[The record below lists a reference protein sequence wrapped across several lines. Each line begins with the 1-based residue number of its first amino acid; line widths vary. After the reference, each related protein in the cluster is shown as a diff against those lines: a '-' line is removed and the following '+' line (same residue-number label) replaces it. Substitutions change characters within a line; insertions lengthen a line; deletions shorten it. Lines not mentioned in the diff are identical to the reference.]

1 MTTILI
7 RPEAHDIDT
16 AARRKVPLAFPI
28 DWEHRELTGRDY
40 GIDMILEIFKEGG
53 ATGNF
58 LNLQIKGTTK
68 EINDNI
74 QEIKF
79 DIPVRTLYYAEMF
92 MAPVLLVVCPVKNT
106 NNSIYYLWLQEYIK
120 VVLDFEKPE
129 WRNNKNTVRV
139 SIPSENKM
147 PGREE
152 HLKFIAS
159 FPKMTYE
166 WTLFA
171 RLSVDLQEHL
181 NNFFMLNNIDEEEF
195 INPNTYEN
203 NKEKIRERLNKIIKI
218 ITEILTLETIFS
230 VNGYEAPG
238 YIVKNRLIDG
248 LKEAKRLKS
257 HVLSNEEIKPEIYFL
272 NGVYE
277 VLSMFYDYEHSNF
290 LWKLEGMHKF

>member
-1 MTTILI
+1 MSTILI

-16 AARRKVPLAFPI
+16 AARREVPLAFPI

-40 GIDMILEIFKEGG
+40 GVDMILEIFKEGG

-79 DIPVRTLYYAEMF
+79 DIPVRTFYYAEMF

-152 HLKFIAS
+152 HLEYIS
-159 FPKMTYE
+159 IYPKRAYE
-166 WTLFA
+166 WSQFA
-171 RLSVDLQEHL
+171 KLSVDLQNH
-181 NNFFMLNNIDEEEF
+181 IDKFYILKELTKDEF
-195 INPNTYEN
+195 INQKDFKEN
-203 NKEKIRERLNKIIKI
+203 KDKIADELDQIIKVI
-218 ITEILTLETIFS
+218 NDLINLRTIFS
-230 VNGYEAPG
+230 CNPHASR
-238 YIVKNRLIDG
+238 ILKLKDLLLTG
-248 LKEAKRLKS
+248 LKDAEKIKKSGQYNNEVKTSFANLKILYCL
-257 HVLSNEEIKPEIYFL
+257 LSI
-272 NGVYE
+272 
-277 VLSMFYDYEHSNF
+277 FYDYEHSHYH
-290 LWKLEGMHKF
+290 WKKRGIHKF